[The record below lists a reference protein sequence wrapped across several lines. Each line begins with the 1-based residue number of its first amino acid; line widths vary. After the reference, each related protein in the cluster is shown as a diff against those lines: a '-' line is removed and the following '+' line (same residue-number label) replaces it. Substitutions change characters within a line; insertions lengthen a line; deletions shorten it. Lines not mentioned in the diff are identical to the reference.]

1 MRKYKQLNYTQKIH
15 LRIKISYVLLVL
27 MLIYMVIMGEL
38 GGDSRI
44 MTNLANF
51 ISDCIFFGGIIYI
64 IARIVHNKKLLKNRI
79 LLKEQLQNKQDERNQ
94 YIHDK
99 SGGLAVDLLLI
110 MELFVTMTT
119 ALLNMPA
126 FYTSLVILLVTICTK
141 ICLYFFY
148 THYV

>member
-1 MRKYKQLNYTQKIH
+1 MRKYKQLNYTKKIN
-15 LRIKISYVLLVL
+15 LRIKMSYVLLVL

-64 IARIVHNKKLLKNRI
+64 IARIAHNKKLLKNRI
-79 LLKEQLQNKQDERNQ
+79 LLKEQLQTEQDERNQ

-126 FYTSLVILLVTICTK
+126 FYTSLVILLVTLFLK
-141 ICLYFFY
+141 AGLYFFY
-148 THYV
+148 SAK

>member
-15 LRIKISYVLLVL
+15 LRIKMSYVLLVL

-79 LLKEQLQNKQDERNQ
+79 LLKEQLQNEQDERNQ

-110 MELFVTMTT
+110 MELFITMTT

-126 FYTSLVILLVTICTK
+126 FYTSLVILLATLFLK
-141 ICLYFFY
+141 AGLYFFY
-148 THYV
+148 SAK

>member
-15 LRIKISYVLLVL
+15 LRIKMSYVLLVL

-79 LLKEQLQNKQDERNQ
+79 LLKEQLQNEQDERNQ

-126 FYTSLVILLVTICTK
+126 FYTSLVILLATLFLK
-141 ICLYFFY
+141 AGLYFFY
-148 THYV
+148 SAK

>member
-1 MRKYKQLNYTQKIH
+1 MRKYKQLNYTKKIH
-15 LRIKISYVLLVL
+15 LRIKMSYVLLVL

-64 IARIVHNKKLLKNRI
+64 IARIAHNKKLLKNRI
-79 LLKEQLQNKQDERNQ
+79 LLKEQLQTEQDERNQ

-126 FYTSLVILLVTICTK
+126 FYTSLVILLVTLFLK
-141 ICLYFFY
+141 AGLYFFY
-148 THYV
+148 SAK

>member
-15 LRIKISYVLLVL
+15 LRIKMSYVLLVL

-64 IARIVHNKKLLKNRI
+64 ITRIVHNKKLLKNRI
-79 LLKEQLQNKQDERNQ
+79 LLKEQLQNEQDERNQ

-126 FYTSLVILLVTICTK
+126 FYTSLVILLVTLFLK
-141 ICLYFFY
+141 AGLYFFY
-148 THYV
+148 SAK

>member
-1 MRKYKQLNYTQKIH
+1 MRKYKQLNYTKKIH
-15 LRIKISYVLLVL
+15 LRIKMSYVLLVL

-79 LLKEQLQNKQDERNQ
+79 LLKEQLQTEQDERNQ

-126 FYTSLVILLVTICTK
+126 FYTSLVILLVTLFLK
-141 ICLYFFY
+141 AGLYFFY
-148 THYV
+148 SAK

>member
-1 MRKYKQLNYTQKIH
+1 MRKYKQLKYTQKIH
-15 LRIKISYVLLVL
+15 LRIKMSYVLLVL

-79 LLKEQLQNKQDERNQ
+79 LLKEQLQNEQDERNQ

-126 FYTSLVILLVTICTK
+126 FYTSLVILLVTLFLK
-141 ICLYFFY
+141 AGLYFFY
-148 THYV
+148 SAK

>member
-15 LRIKISYVLLVL
+15 LRIKMTYVLLVL

-51 ISDCIFFGGIIYI
+51 ISDCIFFGGIIYM

-79 LLKEQLQNKQDERNQ
+79 LLKEQLQNEQDERNQ

>member
-1 MRKYKQLNYTQKIH
+1 MRKYKQLNYTKKIH
-15 LRIKISYVLLVL
+15 LRIKMAYVLLVL

-64 IARIVHNKKLLKNRI
+64 IARIAHNKKLLKNRI
-79 LLKEQLQNKQDERNQ
+79 LLKEQLQTEQDERNQ

-126 FYTSLVILLVTICTK
+126 FYTSLVILLVTLFLK
-141 ICLYFFY
+141 AGLYFFY
-148 THYV
+148 SAK

>member
-1 MRKYKQLNYTQKIH
+1 MRKYKQLNYTKKIH
-15 LRIKISYVLLVL
+15 LRIKMSYVLLVF

-79 LLKEQLQNKQDERNQ
+79 LLKEQLQNEQDERNQ

-126 FYTSLVILLVTICTK
+126 FYTSLVILLVTLFLK
-141 ICLYFFY
+141 AGLYFFY
-148 THYV
+148 SAK